1 MLELAQQLVSM
12 TEGLFHRT
20 YFEPVLIAFFGLT
33 LILGA
38 RVISRI
44 TAFVTLHKTEHL
56 PETRT
61 ESVVEIRLGEVHAGS
76 WEISAAAC
84 SQAPAVGVTSSN
96 AA

>member
-61 ESVVEIRLGEVHAGS
+61 ESVVEIRLGEVP
-76 WEISAAAC
+76 
-84 SQAPAVGVTSSN
+84 QARGRYLPRLAHRPLLLE
-96 AA
+96 